1 MEKRKKPRGT
11 EPVENASI
19 IAKAVGKAKK
29 KAKPRKCCP
38 CGKNAYFCTD
48 CGGDGICGIH
58 GNRKTRKANCK
69 DCKGKNVCTQH
80 GDRKLKRNC
89 KDCDGPHVC
98 TQHGDRKLK
107 KICIDCKGSAYCF
120 NKDHGEKPKLKAR
133 CAPCGGSALCACRKD
148 KDSCTDCMSIEQAQ
162 KSKKVC
168 NVCFTT
174 TLSGLRRHIGLCAG
188 CDKDV
193 KRRLEYIVWDKIAPF
208 VKEPTIR
215 DNKLIGGAACDSA
228 RTRPDVCWVL
238 DDRIVHVE
246 IDEDSHEDREIA
258 CELKKLD
265 SGNWGLAGHGF
276 KHLPTWT
283 IRFNCSDYDGR
294 QIGLD
299 KRCEKLVELIN
310 HLLKTPDLATWN
322 QLATNVTYMYYHSK
336 SQKHIDAARAATGSL
351 DVREVIV

>member
-1 MEKRKKPRGT
+1 
-11 EPVENASI
+11 
-19 IAKAVGKAKK
+19 
-29 KAKPRKCCP
+29 
-38 CGKNAYFCTD
+38 
-48 CGGDGICGIH
+48 
-58 GNRKTRKANCK
+58 
-69 DCKGKNVCTQH
+69 
-80 GDRKLKRNC
+80 
-89 KDCDGPHVC
+89 
-98 TQHGDRKLK
+98 
-107 KICIDCKGSAYCF
+107 
-120 NKDHGEKPKLKAR
+120 
-133 CAPCGGSALCACRKD
+133 
-148 KDSCTDCMSIEQAQ
+148 MSIEQAQ
-162 KSKKVC
+162 KSTVVC

-174 TLSGLRRHIGLCAG
+174 TLSGLRLHIGLCAG
-188 CDKDV
+188 CDKGV
-193 KRRLEYIVWDKIAPF
+193 KRRMEYIVWDKIEPF
-208 VKEPTIR
+208 VKEPTMR
-215 DNKLIGGAACDSA
+215 DNKMIGGPACDSA